1 MRTLL
6 ALCLSLCAACAASRP
21 AVVTPRANRAAQRGE
36 EFRVVAATE
45 RSPGD
50 AYDASLL
57 FDRAVAAMRAQ
68 RCDDAMAD
76 LDRLVREFPDASV
89 WHVAQY
95 NRGLCLQRARR
106 WPEAVDAMRAASRA
120 ERDPSLTRDARFRVA
135 AVGEAAERPEW
146 VIEATDALINTP
158 SLSVVD
164 RVEAHARRAAALL
177 AQRDL
182 SAADL
187 AAAEAVRAAPTPEA
201 ISALGDDT
209 YAARARFVIA
219 EVSRARAAEITWR
232 VEDAD
237 SEQKIT
243 RRVQLVTR
251 AHAQYNEAIRVGNP
265 EWAAAS
271 GFNIGEAYRALY
283 DAIVDAPTPD
293 GWGQAERDAYR
304 RRAGERLRPLLQGA
318 LRSWEAT
325 LSMARRNGISDNPW
339 VRRAS
344 ESVDAL
350 RALITGQP
358 AEAPAPR
365 SPRATPP
372 GDAPPT
378 VRPAG

>member
-1 MRTLL
+1 M
-6 ALCLSLCAACAASRP
+6 
-21 AVVTPRANRAAQRGE
+21 VG
-36 EFRVVAATE
+36 ATE

-50 AYDASLL
+50 AYDAALL

-68 RCDDAMAD
+68 RCDDALVD

-106 WPEAVDAMRAASRA
+106 WPDAVDAMRAASRT
-120 ERDPSLTRDARFRVA
+120 ERDATLVRDARFRVA
-135 AVGEAAERPEW
+135 AVGESAERPEW
-146 VIEATDALINTP
+146 VIESTDALLAATT
-158 SLSVVD
+158 LSITD
-164 RVEAHARRAAALL
+164 RVEANARRAAALL
-177 AQRDL
+177 ARGDL
-182 SAADL
+182 D
-187 AAAEAVRAAPTPEA
+187 AAELTASEAARVAPTPEA
-201 ISALGDDT
+201 VSALDDDT
-209 YAARARFVIA
+209 WAARARFVLA
-219 EVSRARAAEITWR
+219 EVSRLRAAAITWR

-251 AHAQYNEAIRVGNP
+251 AHAQYNETIRVGNP

-271 GFNIGEAYRALY
+271 GFSIGEAYRALY

-293 GWGQAERDAYR
+293 AWGEPEREAYR

-318 LRSWEAT
+318 MRSWEAT
-325 LSMARRNGISDNPW
+325 LSMARRNGIADNPW
-339 VRRAS
+339 VRRAN

-350 RALITGQP
+350 RALITGQ
-358 AEAPAPR
+358 A
-365 SPRATPP
+365 SATPARP
-372 GDAPPT
+372 SARPTTPTDAPPT